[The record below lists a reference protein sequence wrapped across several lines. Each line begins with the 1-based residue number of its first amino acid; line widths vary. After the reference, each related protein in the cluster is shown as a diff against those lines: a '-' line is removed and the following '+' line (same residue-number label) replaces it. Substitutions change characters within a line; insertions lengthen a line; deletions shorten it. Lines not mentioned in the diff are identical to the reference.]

1 MNVDSTPRSGCSWA
15 RLRAAGDPGGLP
27 GLVGR
32 MLGAVDGESAR
43 EACGRIESNVCPNR
57 MLYGAAEAVVAH
69 SVSALGS
76 GGVSPAGLLAALDL
90 LVEIAYGR
98 PSVIERIEG
107 DEGLARRCRGIIR
120 RSLPVIYA
128 LGRADGGQRVR
139 LAVVDLAGRLETSAS
154 ARRDLLEDFGPASAD
169 SPLGQALAW
178 LEAGGEVSEWPDPDA
193 PARRA
198 GALDVREVLGASSD
212 WVRRLIGV
220 DLGGAGGAL
229 GLDLE
234 LTAGAA
240 ARLRYPDDEV
250 PCARVVCEGITDLA
264 LCGHLSLADD
274 GICELGGREG
284 AWILTAAQ
292 AGLRLRVECAVV
304 RLAGDDGPDDAAP
317 RPRGGVEG
325 AVVDYKNRGRLHSA
339 RWRGVACP
347 YFVIAPWPGLTLLV
361 LRAADGAPG
370 SLTTTRG
377 RRADRVRQTALSLN
391 VRDLEISGAPA
402 PPLTGLALLLEPAG
416 SGGKDQE
423 LLLTGA
429 GLTTRIRARFTS
441 ATWD

>member
-1 MNVDSTPRSGCSWA
+1 MNVESTPRSGCSWA

-69 SVSALGS
+69 IVSALGS
-76 GGVSPAGLLAALDL
+76 GGVTHAGLLAALDL

-139 LAVVDLAGRLETSAS
+139 LAVVDLAGRLETSAT
-154 ARRDLLEDFGPASAD
+154 ARRGLLEDFGPASAD

-284 AWILTAAQ
+284 VWILTAAQ

-304 RLAGDDGPDDAAP
+304 RLAGGGGPDDAAP
-317 RPRGGVEG
+317 RPSGGVEG

-339 RWRGVACP
+339 RWRGAACP
-347 YFVIAPWPGLTLLV
+347 YLVITPWPGLTLLV

-377 RRADRVRQTALSLN
+377 RRAGRVRRAALSLN
-391 VRDLEISGAPA
+391 VRDLEISGAP
-402 PPLTGLALLLEPAG
+402 P
-416 SGGKDQE
+416 
-423 LLLTGA
+423 
-429 GLTTRIRARFTS
+429 RR
-441 ATWD
+441 

>member
-1 MNVDSTPRSGCSWA
+1 MPS
-15 RLRAAGDPGGLP
+15 
-27 GLVGR
+27 
-32 MLGAVDGESAR
+32 DG
-43 EACGRIESNVCPNR
+43 
-57 MLYGAAEAVVAH
+57 
-69 SVSALGS
+69 
-76 GGVSPAGLLAALDL
+76 
-90 LVEIAYGR
+90 
-98 PSVIERIEG
+98 
-107 DEGLARRCRGIIR
+107 
-120 RSLPVIYA
+120 
-128 LGRADGGQRVR
+128 
-139 LAVVDLAGRLETSAS
+139 
-154 ARRDLLEDFGPASAD
+154 
-169 SPLGQALAW
+169 PLGQALAW

-193 PARRA
+193 PVRRA

-304 RLAGDDGPDDAAP
+304 RLAGDDGPDDAAS
-317 RPRGGVEG
+317 RPSGGVEG
-325 AVVDYKNRGRLHSA
+325 AVVDYGSRGRLHSA

-377 RRADRVRQTALSLN
+377 RRAGRVRRAALSLN
-391 VRDLEISGAPA
+391 VRDLEISGAPTA
-402 PPLTGLALLLEPAG
+402 PLTGLALLLDPAG

>member
-1 MNVDSTPRSGCSWA
+1 MPS
-15 RLRAAGDPGGLP
+15 
-27 GLVGR
+27 
-32 MLGAVDGESAR
+32 DG
-43 EACGRIESNVCPNR
+43 
-57 MLYGAAEAVVAH
+57 
-69 SVSALGS
+69 
-76 GGVSPAGLLAALDL
+76 
-90 LVEIAYGR
+90 
-98 PSVIERIEG
+98 
-107 DEGLARRCRGIIR
+107 
-120 RSLPVIYA
+120 
-128 LGRADGGQRVR
+128 
-139 LAVVDLAGRLETSAS
+139 
-154 ARRDLLEDFGPASAD
+154 
-169 SPLGQALAW
+169 PLGQALAW

-193 PARRA
+193 PVRRA

-250 PCARVVCEGITDLA
+250 PCARVVCERITDLA

-325 AVVDYKNRGRLHSA
+325 AHVGGEEAAHGAPRPRGGVEGAVVDYGSRGRLRSA

-347 YFVIAPWPGLTLLV
+347 YLVIAPWPGLTLLV

-377 RRADRVRQTALSLN
+377 RRAGRVRRAALSVD

-402 PPLTGLALLLEPAG
+402 PPLTGLSLLLDPAG
-416 SGGKDQE
+416 SGGQDQE